1 MEKGLTEL
9 VSCLSQSNGIA
20 MVDYW
25 LFFIEMNNVF
35 VQNIRAYNVRDSF
48 TEYLSST
55 QAHDLISWHKTTTT
69 MGSVFATI

>member
-1 MEKGLTEL
+1 
-9 VSCLSQSNGIA
+9 

-35 VQNIRAYNVRDSF
+35 VQNIRAYNDRDSF
-48 TEYLSST
+48 IEYLSST

-69 MGSVFATI
+69 MGSGFATI